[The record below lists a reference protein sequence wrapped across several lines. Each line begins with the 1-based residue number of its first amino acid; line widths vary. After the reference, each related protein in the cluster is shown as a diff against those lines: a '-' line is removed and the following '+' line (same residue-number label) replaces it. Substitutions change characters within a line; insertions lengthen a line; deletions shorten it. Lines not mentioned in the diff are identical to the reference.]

1 MQPARQD
8 DADLPALYRRRFG
21 DEERKRKD
29 ALWKVLCA
37 NFLQRYVKP
46 TDTVIDLGAGYGEF
60 INNIRAAKKI
70 AVDLNEDTAHALN
83 HDVTFVLGAGARV
96 PNAQD
101 GSADVVFASNFFEHM
116 LSKAELMETLREIA
130 RVLRIGGRLLV
141 LQPNIRFA
149 YREYWDYFDHHVA
162 LSDRSLSE
170 AVEMSGFRV
179 TDLRPRFLPY
189 TTKSKLPQ
197 HPALLRLYLRL
208 PPLQRLF
215 GKQMFLAAERTAEA
229 PGTARSLRSE

>member
-1 MQPARQD
+1 MQPARRD
-8 DADLPALYRRRFG
+8 EADLPALYRRRFG
-21 DEERKRKD
+21 DAERKRKD

-37 NFLQRYVKP
+37 DFLQRYVGP
-46 TDTVIDLGAGYGEF
+46 SSTVIDLGAGYGEF

-70 AVDLNEDTAHALN
+70 AVDLNEDTADALDP
-83 HDVTFVLGAGARV
+83 DVTFALSAGARV
-96 PNAQD
+96 PNVQD
-101 GSADVVFASNFFEHM
+101 GAADVVFASNFFEHM

-130 RVLRIGGRLLV
+130 RLLHTGGRLLV

-162 LSDRSLSE
+162 LSDRSLAE

-179 TDLRPRFLPY
+179 THVRPRFLPY

-208 PPLQRLF
+208 PPLQWLF

-229 PGTARSLRSE
+229 PGTARSRRSE